1 MIRHRLAAAVAGLT
15 LLSGCSQQEGP
26 SAAPTAQPSQAQTP
40 PASPSPSPSASPT
53 MTRKQACQQVTEAAV
68 DFTYLAAKT
77 QGNPT
82 LDGIAAGDLQT
93 VSGKIRDALPFLDE
107 RTAEQARELTY
118 PLDMMYGVIDTGED
132 ATIDFSDARD
142 AVPAVMKSCRGQASL
157 KNYVSP
163 YQP

>member
-1 MIRHRLAAAVAGLT
+1 
-15 LLSGCSQQEGP
+15 
-26 SAAPTAQPSQAQTP
+26 
-40 PASPSPSPSASPT
+40 
-53 MTRKQACQQVTEAAV
+53 MTRKQACQQVAEAAV

-82 LDGIAAGDLQT
+82 LEGIAAGDLQT
-93 VSGKIRDALPFLDE
+93 VAGKIREALPFLDE

-142 AVPAVMKSCRGQASL
+142 AVPAVLKSCSGQASL

-163 YQP
+163 YKP